1 MYEIKLLTKENI
13 PFVCELMSEENNVS
27 ALHTNIISFEEWD
40 RTFTE
45 TENDY
50 DEENFIIYNNSIP
63 CAWLKLNGLQSKDT
77 AWISMLVV
85 PEKFKHQ
92 GIGKF
97 AVEFV
102 IDYLA
107 KRRYQHIKL
116 HTTEDNLPA
125 IRLYEKSG
133 FRLIEN
139 KEDKLTFSITLNNLT
154 FTNITKENISNYK
167 KLRKIYA
174 KYKIKSLRNQGEMP
188 GNKKMFYELFDSI
201 ISNSSLSNFDYFI
214 VMESAKE
221 LIGFASISTS
231 STYVVDIPYP
241 YGEVKDFYIS
251 PKHRR
256 KGYGRILNHHIEKIF
271 DENGTNTIL
280 LSPDPISGIDFWKA
294 MGYYDTGI
302 HQGWGRHLV
311 YVKHLIKTENYI
323 EIDNAITK
331 LVTPIDLIG
340 INPYNKPQIRE
351 VYGVWKEYCKEI
363 NRKPRRKDIDN
374 MAWNARKNRNV
385 SFKAMYYQ
393 GKIIGF
399 TYKSDTEINYILSE
413 YLEKESETNDI

>member
-85 PEKFKHQ
+85 SEKFKHQ

-154 FTNITKENISNYK
+154 FTNITKENISSYK
-167 KLRKIYA
+167 KLRQIFV
-174 KYKIKSLRNQGEMP
+174 KYKMQTLRNHGEMP
-188 GNKKMFYELFDSI
+188 GSKKMFYELFDSI
-201 ISNSSLSNFDYFI
+201 ISDSSFSNSDYFI
-214 VMESAKE
+214 VMKSAKE
-221 LIGFASISTS
+221 LIGFASISITS
-231 STYVVDIPYP
+231 TNVVDIPYP

-280 LSPDPISGIDFWKA
+280 LSPDPICGIDFWKA

-351 VYGVWKEYCKEI
+351 VYGVWKEYCKEVLQ
-363 NRKPRRKDIDN
+363 KPHRKDIKY
-374 MAWNARKNRNV
+374 MAWNARKNRTV
-385 SFKAMYYQ
+385 SFKAKYYQ

-399 TYKSDTEINYILSE
+399 NYNADCEINYTLPEHS
-413 YLEKESETNDI
+413 DII

>member
-13 PFVCELMSEENNVS
+13 PFVCELMSEENNAY

-40 RTFTE
+40 RTFAE

-97 AVEFV
+97 ALKFAV
-102 IDYLA
+102 DYLA
-107 KRRYQHIKL
+107 KREYQHIKL
-116 HTTEDNLPA
+116 HTTEDNLSA
-125 IRLYEKSG
+125 IKLYEKSG
-133 FRLIEN
+133 FKLIEN
-139 KEDKLTFSITLNNLT
+139 KKNKLTFSISLNNLT
-154 FTNITKENISNYK
+154 FTNITKEKTNNYK
-167 KLRKIYA
+167 SLRKVFA
-174 KYKIKSLRNQGEMP
+174 KYKKQTLRNQGETP

-201 ISNSSLSNFDYFI
+201 ISNASDTNSDFFI
-214 VMESAKE
+214 VIKTEKE

-231 STYVVDIPYP
+231 STDVIDIPCSYSTI
-241 YGEVKDFYIS
+241 KDFYIS

-256 KGYGRILNHHIEKIF
+256 KGYGRILNDYIENIF
-271 DENGTNTIL
+271 KSSKTNTVL
-280 LSPDPISGIDFWKA
+280 LSPDPVSGVDFWKA
-294 MGYYDTGI
+294 MGYCNTGI

-311 YVKHLIKTENYI
+311 YIKHLIVSQNSA
-323 EIDNAITK
+323 EIDKAISK
-331 LVTPIDLIG
+331 LVTPTDFIG
-340 INPYNKPQIRE
+340 INPYNKPQIKE
-351 VYGVWKEYCKEI
+351 VYGIWKEYCKETK
-363 NRKPRRKDIDN
+363 RKPHKKDVKN

-385 SFKAMYYQ
+385 SFKAIYYQ

-399 TYKSDTEINYILSE
+399 NYNADCEINYILPE
-413 YLEKESETNDI
+413 YSDII

>member
-1 MYEIKLLTKENI
+1 MFKIKKLEKETV
-13 PFVCELMSEENNVS
+13 PFVCEIMCEPNNVS
-27 ALHTNIISFEEWD
+27 ALHTNTISLEEWKSIFERAEYD
-40 RTFTE
+40 A
-45 TENDY
+45 
-50 DEENFIIYNNSIP
+50 DEENFIVYQNDTP
-63 CAWLKLNGLQSKDT
+63 CCWLKINGLQNKYT

-85 PEKFKHQ
+85 SEKFKHQ
-92 GIGKF
+92 GVGKF
-97 AVEFV
+97 ALKFA

-107 KRRYQHIKL
+107 KRGYQHIKL
-116 HTTEDNLPA
+116 HTTEDNSPA

-139 KEDKLTFSITLNNLT
+139 KEYKLTFRITLNNLT
-154 FTNITKENISNYK
+154 FANITKENISYYK

-201 ISNSSLSNFDYFI
+201 ISNSSFSNSDYFI
-214 VMESAKE
+214 VMESANE

-231 STYVVDIPYP
+231 STNVVNIPYP

-271 DENGTNTIL
+271 DENGTNTVL
-280 LSPDPISGIDFWKA
+280 LSPDPVSGIDFWKA

-302 HQGWGRHLV
+302 HQGWGRHFV
-311 YVKHLIKTENYI
+311 YIKHIKETSLEF
-323 EIDNAITK
+323 DNAISE
-331 LVTPIDLIG
+331 LVTPTDYIG
-340 INPYNKPQIRE
+340 INPYNKPQIKE

-363 NRKPRRKDIDN
+363 NQKPRIKDIKN
-374 MAWNARKNRNV
+374 IAWNARKNRNV
-385 SFKAMYYQ
+385 SFKAKYYQ
-393 GKIIGF
+393 GKIIGL
-399 TYKSDTEINYILSE
+399 TYKFDTEINYILSE
-413 YLEKESETNDI
+413 YSEKESETNDI

>member
-1 MYEIKLLTKENI
+1 MFKIKKLEKETV
-13 PFVCELMSEENNVS
+13 PFVCEIMCEPNNVS
-27 ALHTNIISFEEWD
+27 ALHTNTISLEEWKSIFERAEYD
-40 RTFTE
+40 A
-45 TENDY
+45 
-50 DEENFIIYNNSIP
+50 DEENFIVYQNDTP
-63 CAWLKLNGLQSKDT
+63 CCWLKINGLQNKYT

-85 PEKFKHQ
+85 SEKFKHQ
-92 GIGKF
+92 GVGKF
-97 AVEFV
+97 ALKFA

-107 KRRYQHIKL
+107 KRGYQHIKL
-116 HTTEDNLPA
+116 HTTEDNSPA

-154 FTNITKENISNYK
+154 FTNITKENISSYK
-167 KLRKIYA
+167 KLRQIFV
-174 KYKIKSLRNQGEMP
+174 KYKMQTLRNHGEMP

-231 STYVVDIPYP
+231 STYVLDIPYP

-271 DENGTNTIL
+271 DENGTNTVL
-280 LSPDPISGIDFWKA
+280 LSPDPVSGIDFWKA
-294 MGYYDTGI
+294 MGYCDTGI
-302 HQGWGRHLV
+302 HQGWGRHFV
-311 YVKHLIKTENYI
+311 YIKHIKVNSFET
-323 EIDNAITK
+323 DNAISE
-331 LVTPIDLIG
+331 LVTLTDLIG
-340 INPYNKPQIRE
+340 INPYNKPQIKE

-363 NRKPRRKDIDN
+363 NRKPRRKDIKN

-385 SFKAMYYQ
+385 NFKALYHE

-399 TYKSDTEINYILSE
+399 IYKADTEMSYILSE
-413 YLEKESETNDI
+413 YLGKESETNDI

>member
-1 MYEIKLLTKENI
+1 MFKIKTLEKETV
-13 PFVCELMSEENNVS
+13 PFVCEIMCEPNNIS
-27 ALHTNIISFEEWD
+27 ALHTNTISLEEWKSIFERAEYD
-40 RTFTE
+40 A
-45 TENDY
+45 
-50 DEENFIIYNNSIP
+50 DEENFIVYQNDTP
-63 CAWLKLNGLQSKDT
+63 CCWLKINGLQNKYT

-85 PEKFKHQ
+85 SERFKHQ
-92 GIGKF
+92 GVGKF
-97 AVEFV
+97 AVEFA
-102 IDYLA
+102 IGYLA
-107 KRRYQHIKL
+107 IRGYQHIKL

-154 FTNITKENISNYK
+154 FINITKENISNYK
-167 KLRKIYA
+167 KLRKTYA

-201 ISNSSLSNFDYFI
+201 ISNSSFSNSDYFI
-214 VMESAKE
+214 VMKTEKE

-231 STYVVDIPYP
+231 STDVVDIPYP
-241 YGEVKDFYIS
+241 YGKVKDFYIS

-256 KGYGRILNHHIEKIF
+256 KGYGRILNHHIEKVF
-271 DENGTNTIL
+271 DENGTNTVL

-294 MGYYDTGI
+294 MGYCDTGI
-302 HQGWGRHLV
+302 YQGWGRHFV
-311 YVKHLIKTENYI
+311 YIKHIKVNSL
-323 EIDNAITK
+323 EIDNAISE
-331 LVTPIDLIG
+331 LVTSTDLIG
-340 INPYNKPQIRE
+340 INPYNKPQIKE

-363 NRKPRRKDIDN
+363 HRKPRRKDIKN

-399 TYKSDTEINYILSE
+399 TYKSDTEINYNLSE
-413 YLEKESETNDI
+413 YLKKESETNDI

>member
-1 MYEIKLLTKENI
+1 MFKIKKLEKETV
-13 PFVCELMSEENNVS
+13 PFVCEIMCEPNNVS
-27 ALHTNIISFEEWD
+27 ALHTNTISLEEWKSIFERAEYD
-40 RTFTE
+40 A
-45 TENDY
+45 
-50 DEENFIIYNNSIP
+50 DEENFIVYQNDTP
-63 CAWLKLNGLQSKDT
+63 CCWLKINGLQNKDT

-85 PEKFKHQ
+85 SERFKYQ
-92 GIGKF
+92 GVGKF
-97 AVEFV
+97 AVEFA
-102 IDYLA
+102 IEYLA
-107 KRRYQHIKL
+107 KRGYQHLNL
-116 HTTEDNLPA
+116 HTTADNLSA

-139 KEDKLTFSITLNNLT
+139 KEYKLTFRITLNNLT
-154 FTNITKENISNYK
+154 FANITKENISDYK
-167 KLRKIYA
+167 KLRKIYV

-201 ISNSSLSNFDYFI
+201 ISNSSFSNSDYFI
-214 VMESAKE
+214 VMESANE

-256 KGYGRILNHHIEKIF
+256 KGYGRILNDYIENIF
-271 DENGTNTIL
+271 KDNKTNTVL
-280 LSPDPISGIDFWKA
+280 LSPDPVSGIDFWKA
-294 MGYYDTGI
+294 MGYCDTGI
-302 HQGWGRHLV
+302 HQGWGRHFI
-311 YVKHLIKTENYI
+311 YIKHIKVNSL
-323 EIDNAITK
+323 EIDNAISE
-331 LVTPIDLIG
+331 LVTSTDSIG
-340 INPYNKPQIRE
+340 INPYNKPQIKE

-363 NRKPRRKDIDN
+363 NRKPRRKDIKN
-374 MAWNARKNRNV
+374 MAWNARKNKNV

>member
-1 MYEIKLLTKENI
+1 MFKIKMLEKETV
-13 PFVCELMSEENNVS
+13 PFVCEIMCEPNNVS
-27 ALHTNIISFEEWD
+27 ALHTNTISLEEWKSIFERAEYD
-40 RTFTE
+40 A
-45 TENDY
+45 
-50 DEENFIIYNNSIP
+50 DEENFIVYQNDTP
-63 CAWLKLNGLQSKDT
+63 CCWLKINGLQNKYT

-85 PEKFKHQ
+85 SEKFKHQ
-92 GIGKF
+92 GVGKF
-97 AVEFV
+97 AVDFAIE
-102 IDYLA
+102 YLA
-107 KRRYQHIKL
+107 KRGYQHINL
-116 HTTEDNLPA
+116 HTTADNLSA

-139 KEDKLTFSITLNNLT
+139 KEYKLTFRITLNNLT
-154 FTNITKENISNYK
+154 FANITKENISNYK

-174 KYKIKSLRNQGEMP
+174 KYKIKSLRNQGETP

-201 ISNSSLSNFDYFI
+201 ISNSSLNNFDYFI
-214 VMESAKE
+214 VMESGKE
-221 LIGFASISTS
+221 FIGFASISITS
-231 STYVVDIPYP
+231 TDVVDIPYS

-294 MGYYDTGI
+294 MGYCDTGI
-302 HQGWGRHLV
+302 HQGWGRHFV
-311 YVKHLIKTENYI
+311 YIKHIKETSL
-323 EIDNAITK
+323 EIDNAISE
-331 LVTPIDLIG
+331 LVTLTDLIG

-351 VYGVWKEYCKEI
+351 VYGVWEEYCKEI

>member
-1 MYEIKLLTKENI
+1 MFKIKKLEKETV
-13 PFVCELMSEENNVS
+13 PFVCEIMREPNNVS
-27 ALHTNIISFEEWD
+27 ALHTNTISLEEWKSIFERAEYD
-40 RTFTE
+40 A
-45 TENDY
+45 
-50 DEENFIIYNNSIP
+50 DEENFIVYQNDTP
-63 CAWLKLNGLQSKDT
+63 CCWLKINGLQNKYT

-85 PEKFKHQ
+85 SEKFKHQ
-92 GIGKF
+92 GVGKF
-97 AVEFV
+97 ALKFA

-107 KRRYQHIKL
+107 KRGYQHIKL
-116 HTTEDNLPA
+116 HTTEDNSPA

-139 KEDKLTFSITLNNLT
+139 KEDKLTFRISLNNLT
-154 FTNITKENISNYK
+154 FTNITKENICNYK

-188 GNKKMFYELFDSI
+188 GNKKMFFELFDSI
-201 ISNSSLSNFDYFI
+201 ISNSSFSNSDYFI
-214 VMESAKE
+214 VMKSAEE
-221 LIGFASISTS
+221 LIGFASISITS
-231 STYVVDIPYP
+231 TNVVDISYP

-302 HQGWGRHLV
+302 HQGWGRHFV
-311 YVKHLIKTENYI
+311 YIKHIKETSL
-323 EIDNAITK
+323 EIDNAISE
-331 LVTPIDLIG
+331 LVKSTDSIG
-340 INPYNKPQIRE
+340 INPYKKPQIKE

-363 NRKPRRKDIDN
+363 HRKPRRKDIKN
-374 MAWNARKNRNV
+374 MAWSARKNRNV
-385 SFKAMYYQ
+385 SFKALYYQ
-393 GKIIGF
+393 GEIIGF
-399 TYKSDTEINYILSE
+399 NYNADYEINYTLSE
-413 YLEKESETNDI
+413 YRKQEKTI

>member
-1 MYEIKLLTKENI
+1 MKTD
-13 PFVCELMSEENNVS
+13 F
-27 ALHTNIISFEEWD
+27 
-40 RTFTE
+40 TF
-45 TENDY
+45 
-50 DEENFIIYNNSIP
+50 
-63 CAWLKLNGLQSKDT
+63 A
-77 AWISMLVV
+77 
-85 PEKFKHQ
+85 
-92 GIGKF
+92 
-97 AVEFV
+97 
-102 IDYLA
+102 
-107 KRRYQHIKL
+107 
-116 HTTEDNLPA
+116 
-125 IRLYEKSG
+125 
-133 FRLIEN
+133 
-139 KEDKLTFSITLNNLT
+139 
-154 FTNITKENISNYK
+154 NITKEYISNYK

-201 ISNSSLSNFDYFI
+201 ISNSSLSNSDYFI

-221 LIGFASISTS
+221 FIGFASISTS

-271 DENGTNTIL
+271 DENGANTVL

-294 MGYYDTGI
+294 MGYCDTGI

-311 YVKHLIKTENYI
+311 YVKHLIESLNST
-323 EIDNAITK
+323 EIDNAISE
-331 LVTPIDLIG
+331 LVKSTDLIG
-340 INPYNKPQIRE
+340 INPYNNPQIKE
-351 VYGVWKEYCKEI
+351 VYGVWEEYCKEI
-363 NRKPRRKDIDN
+363 NRKPRRKDIKN

-385 SFKAMYYQ
+385 SFKAKYYQ

-413 YLEKESETNDI
+413 YSEKESETNDI

>member
-1 MYEIKLLTKENI
+1 MKTD
-13 PFVCELMSEENNVS
+13 F
-27 ALHTNIISFEEWD
+27 
-40 RTFTE
+40 TF
-45 TENDY
+45 
-50 DEENFIIYNNSIP
+50 
-63 CAWLKLNGLQSKDT
+63 A
-77 AWISMLVV
+77 
-85 PEKFKHQ
+85 
-92 GIGKF
+92 
-97 AVEFV
+97 
-102 IDYLA
+102 
-107 KRRYQHIKL
+107 
-116 HTTEDNLPA
+116 
-125 IRLYEKSG
+125 
-133 FRLIEN
+133 
-139 KEDKLTFSITLNNLT
+139 
-154 FTNITKENISNYK
+154 NITKENIINYK

-188 GNKKMFYELFDSI
+188 GNKKMFYGLFDSI
-201 ISNSSLSNFDYFI
+201 ISNSSASNFDYFI

-271 DENGTNTIL
+271 DENGTNTVL

-302 HQGWGRHLV
+302 HQGWGRHFV
-311 YVKHLIKTENYI
+311 YIKHIKETSL
-323 EIDNAITK
+323 EIDNAILE
-331 LVTPIDLIG
+331 LVKSTDSIG
-340 INPYNKPQIRE
+340 INQYNKPQIKE

-399 TYKSDTEINYILSE
+399 TYKSDTEINYVLSE

>member
-1 MYEIKLLTKENI
+1 
-13 PFVCELMSEENNVS
+13 MSEPNNIS
-27 ALHTNIISFEEWD
+27 ALHTNIIPLDEWQHI
-40 RTFTE
+40 FAE
-45 TENDY
+45 AENDT
-50 DEENFIIYNNSIP
+50 DEENFIIYNKDIP
-63 CAWLKLNGLQSKDT
+63 CGWLKLNGLQNDDT
-77 AWISMLVV
+77 AWISTLVV
-85 PEKFKHQ
+85 SERFKHQ
-92 GIGKF
+92 GVGKF
-97 AVEFV
+97 AVEFA
-102 IDYLA
+102 IEYLA
-107 KRRYQHIKL
+107 KRGYQHINL
-116 HTTEDNLPA
+116 HTTTDNLSA
-125 IRLYEKSG
+125 IRFYEKSG

-139 KEDKLTFSITLNNLT
+139 KEDKLTFRIILNNLT
-154 FTNITKENISNYK
+154 FTNITKENICNYK

-188 GNKKMFYELFDSI
+188 GNKKMFYELFDSV
-201 ISNSSLSNFDYFI
+201 ISNSSFSNSDYFI
-214 VMESAKE
+214 VMESANE
-221 LIGFASISTS
+221 LMGFASISTS
-231 STYVVDIPYP
+231 SADVIDIPYP

-256 KGYGRILNHHIEKIF
+256 KGYGRILNDYIENIF
-271 DENGTNTIL
+271 KDNKTNTVL
-280 LSPDPISGIDFWKA
+280 LSPDPVSGIDFWKA

-351 VYGVWKEYCKEI
+351 VYGIWKEYCKEI
-363 NRKPRRKDIDN
+363 NRKPHRKDIKN

-385 SFKAMYYQ
+385 NFKALYYQ